1 MANYTELFKNAAA
14 KTNEDVVSEG
24 GFNPL
29 PEGVYNLKIIDVRF
43 DPFHDGQSFA
53 FDYETEDG
61 QRASETFSIE
71 TRDANGAE
79 VKQSRLENNVN
90 RLVALMISVQMAGI
104 LSADDFE
111 KGDAHVVEMLLPMVD
126 LTFWSKVTV
135 YEYVNKKNEQRSR
148 NQFTYEKE
156 KPEEN

>member
-1 MANYTELFKNAAA
+1 MANYAELFKNAAA

-43 DPFHDGQSFA
+43 DPFHSGQSFA
-53 FDYETEDG
+53 FDYETENG

-71 TRDANGAE
+71 TRDTNGAE
-79 VKQSRLENNVN
+79 IKQSRLENNVN

-104 LSADDFE
+104 LSAEDFE
-111 KGDAHVVEMLLPMVD
+111 KGDEHVVEMLLPMVD
-126 LTFWSKVTV
+126 LSFWSKVTT
-135 YEYVNKKNEQRSR
+135 YEYVNSKNEQRINNR
-148 NQFTYEKE
+148 FTHEKE